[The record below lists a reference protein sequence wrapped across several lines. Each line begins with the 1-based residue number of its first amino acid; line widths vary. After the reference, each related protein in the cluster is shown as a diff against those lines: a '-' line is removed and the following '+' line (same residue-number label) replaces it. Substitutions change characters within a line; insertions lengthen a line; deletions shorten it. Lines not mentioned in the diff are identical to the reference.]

1 MSVLWRILHV
11 LRRGPRRQ
19 RLLAG
24 AGLVLVLGAG
34 GYVIWMLLELIIA
47 VLILAVGL
55 YLVVRS
61 LRQSQRSS

>member
-34 GYVIWMLLELIIA
+34 GYVVWVLLDLIVA
-47 VLILAVGL
+47 VVVLAVGL
-55 YLVVRS
+55 YLVMRS

>member
-11 LRRGPRRQ
+11 LRRGPRKQ

-24 AGLVLVLGAG
+24 AGLVLVVGAG
-34 GYVIWMLLELIIA
+34 GYVFWVLLDLFVAIA
-47 VLILAVGL
+47 ILAVGL
-55 YLVVRS
+55 YLLMRS